1 MQRPKLAEEIAAS
14 MAYKIGDC
22 TLETD
27 GTLRIPD
34 AVDKKT
40 IERLLTHLAD
50 KGFTGSTEQTKVR
63 LIISMPKDSFTESA
77 LVNLQKLI
85 ENKSELL
92 ARAFVT
98 DKLSLDISE
107 DTVNFT

>member
-34 AVDKKT
+34 AVDKKNY
-40 IERLLTHLAD
+40 RASTHPF
-50 KGFTGSTEQTKVR
+50 G
-63 LIISMPKDSFTESA
+63 
-77 LVNLQKLI
+77 
-85 ENKSELL
+85 
-92 ARAFVT
+92 
-98 DKLSLDISE
+98 
-107 DTVNFT
+107 